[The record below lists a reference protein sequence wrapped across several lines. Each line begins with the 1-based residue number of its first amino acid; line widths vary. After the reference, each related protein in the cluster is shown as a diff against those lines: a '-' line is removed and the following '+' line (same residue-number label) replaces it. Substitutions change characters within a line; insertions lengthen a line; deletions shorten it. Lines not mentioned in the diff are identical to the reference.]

1 MPAQEAT
8 LQQRDL
14 DSNNE
19 FLVHKSSEMNFLLGA
34 FRRAV
39 LRTLKEPG
47 NFVRRTS
54 VFQAGT

>member
-39 LRTLKEPG
+39 LRTLKAREFRP
-47 NFVRRTS
+47 
-54 VFQAGT
+54 